1 MKTFSFVIPLILSIL
16 CLLYLLLY
24 PCSSNTA
31 EHDFSAKVLA
41 KEKEH
46 NTISNAFFL
55 ETGAVRKEKLE
66 AHEKCYYYVSSQK
79 NIAFSI
85 NSHNIQYIKASL
97 FSDTGKQISCHMQ
110 RNKNSLLV
118 TPKNTDNTKR
128 IFLCLTNQTVYEC
141 TVQIQSSIITTAA
154 QKPKKSTASNPRTT
168 TPKPHKPTASNPKT
182 ATPKPHKPTASN
194 PKTTTPKPH
203 KPTASNPKTA
213 TPKPHKPTAS
223 NPKTAT
229 PKPHKSTASNPK
241 TATPKPHKSTVSK
254 PDKTLNTLFKK
265 ALLQPQFL
273 LLQPNSSKKITITN
287 YTQKN
292 TAKQF
297 IWLSTNPNIATVKNG
312 IISTHQ
318 EGTTIIYLKDKKHAK
333 NTSSCL
339 IRVIGKE
346 NIIDG

>member
-1 MKTFSFVIPLILSIL
+1 MKTFSFIIPLILSIL
-16 CLLYLLLY
+16 CLLYLLFY
-24 PCSSNTA
+24 PCSSNTL

-85 NSHNIQYIKASL
+85 TSHNIQYLKTSL
-97 FSDTGKQISCHMQ
+97 LSDTGKQISCHMQ

-141 TVQIQSSIITTAA
+141 TVQIQSSIVTAA
-154 QKPKKSTASNPRTT
+154 TQNPGKPTASNPKPT
-168 TPKPHKPTASNPKT
+168 TPKPHKPTASKSKT
-182 ATPKPHKPTASN
+182 ATQKSHKPTASN
-194 PKTTTPKPH
+194 PETVTSNPH
-203 KPTASNPKTA
+203 KPAVSNPETV
-213 TPKPHKPTAS
+213 TPKS
-223 NPKTAT
+223 
-229 PKPHKSTASNPK
+229 HKSTI
-241 TATPKPHKSTVSK
+241 SK
-254 PDKTLNTLFKK
+254 PDKTLNAQFKK
-265 ALLQPQFL
+265 AVLQPQFL
-273 LLQPNSSKKITITN
+273 LLQPNSSKKLTITN

-318 EGTTIIYLKDKKHAK
+318 EGITIIYLKDKKHMK

>member
-1 MKTFSFVIPLILSIL
+1 MKTFSFIIPLILSIL
-16 CLLYLLLY
+16 CLLYLLFY
-24 PCSSNTA
+24 PCSSNTL

-85 NSHNIQYIKASL
+85 TSHNIQYLKASL
-97 FSDTGKQISCHMQ
+97 LSDTGKQISCHMQ

-141 TVQIQSSIITTAA
+141 TVQIQSSIVTATT
-154 QKPKKSTASNPRTT
+154 QNSRKPTASNPKPT
-168 TPKPHKPTASNPKT
+168 TPKPHKPTASKSKT
-182 ATPKPHKPTASN
+182 ATQKSHKPTASN
-194 PKTTTPKPH
+194 PETVTSNPH
-203 KPTASNPKTA
+203 KPAVSNPETV
-213 TPKPHKPTAS
+213 TPKS
-223 NPKTAT
+223 
-229 PKPHKSTASNPK
+229 
-241 TATPKPHKSTVSK
+241 HKSTVSK
-254 PDKTLNTLFKK
+254 PDKTLNAQFKK
-265 ALLQPQFL
+265 AVLQPQFL
-273 LLQPNSSKKITITN
+273 LLQPNSSKKLTITN
-287 YTQKN
+287 YTKKN

-318 EGTTIIYLKDKKHAK
+318 EGITIIYLKDKKHTK

>member
-1 MKTFSFVIPLILSIL
+1 MKTFSFIIPLILSIL

-24 PCSSNTA
+24 PCSSNTS

-41 KEKEH
+41 KEKGH

-85 NSHNIQYIKASL
+85 TSHNIQYPKASL
-97 FSDTGKQISCHMQ
+97 LSDTGKQISCHMQ

-141 TVQIQSSIITTAA
+141 TVQIQSSIITAAVQNSRKPTAFNPKTVT
-154 QKPKKSTASNPRTT
+154 QKPHKSTASKSKTAT
-168 TPKPHKPTASNPKT
+168 QKSHKPTASNPET
-182 ATPKPHKPTASN
+182 VTSNPHKPAVSN
-194 PKTTTPKPH
+194 PETVTPK
-203 KPTASNPKTA
+203 S
-213 TPKPHKPTAS
+213 
-223 NPKTAT
+223 
-229 PKPHKSTASNPK
+229 HKSTI
-241 TATPKPHKSTVSK
+241 SK
-254 PDKTLNTLFKK
+254 PDKTLNAQFKK
-265 ALLQPQFL
+265 AVLQPQFL
-273 LLQPNSSKKITITN
+273 LLQPNSSKKLTITN

-318 EGTTIIYLKDKKHAK
+318 EGITIIYLKDKKHMK

>member
-1 MKTFSFVIPLILSIL
+1 MKTFSFIIPLILSIL
-16 CLLYLLLY
+16 CLLYLLFY
-24 PCSSNTA
+24 PCSSNTT

-55 ETGAVRKEKLE
+55 ETNAIHKEKLE

-79 NIAFSI
+79 NIVFSI
-85 NSHNIQYIKASL
+85 NSHDIQYLKASL

-110 RNKNSLLV
+110 KNKNSLLV
-118 TPKNTDNTKR
+118 APKNADNTKR
-128 IFLCLTNQTVYEC
+128 IFLCLTNQTVSEC
-141 TVQIQSSIITTAA
+141 TVQIQSSIITAA
-154 QKPKKSTASNPRTT
+154 TQKPKKTTASNPETAT
-168 TPKPHKPTASNPKT
+168 PKPQKPSASNPITVTPKPQKPSASNPKTVTPKPHKPSASNPIT
-182 ATPKPHKPTASN
+182 V
-194 PKTTTPKPH
+194 
-203 KPTASNPKTA
+203 
-213 TPKPHKPTAS
+213 
-223 NPKTAT
+223 T
-229 PKPHKSTASNPK
+229 PKPHKSTAS
-241 TATPKPHKSTVSK
+241 K
-254 PDKTLNTLFKK
+254 PDKNLNTQFKK

-273 LLQPNSSKKITITN
+273 LLQPNSSKKITIIN

-318 EGTTIIYLKDKKHAK
+318 EGTTIIYLKDKKHTT

>member
-1 MKTFSFVIPLILSIL
+1 MKTFSFIIPLILSIL
-16 CLLYLLLY
+16 CLLYLLFY
-24 PCSSNTA
+24 PCSSNTL

-85 NSHNIQYIKASL
+85 TSHNIQYLKTSL
-97 FSDTGKQISCHMQ
+97 LSDTGKQISCHMQ

-141 TVQIQSSIITTAA
+141 TVQIQSSIVTAA
-154 QKPKKSTASNPRTT
+154 TQNPGKPTASNPKPT
-168 TPKPHKPTASNPKT
+168 TPKPHKPTASKSKT
-182 ATPKPHKPTASN
+182 ATQKSHKPTASN
-194 PKTTTPKPH
+194 PETVTSNPH
-203 KPTASNPKTA
+203 KPAVSNPETV
-213 TPKPHKPTAS
+213 TPKS
-223 NPKTAT
+223 
-229 PKPHKSTASNPK
+229 HKSTI
-241 TATPKPHKSTVSK
+241 SK
-254 PDKTLNTLFKK
+254 PDKTLNAQFKK
-265 ALLQPQFL
+265 AVLQPQFL
-273 LLQPNSSKKITITN
+273 LLQPNSSKKLTITN

-318 EGTTIIYLKDKKHAK
+318 EGITIIYLKDKKHTK

>member
-1 MKTFSFVIPLILSIL
+1 MKTFSFIIPLILSIL
-16 CLLYLLLY
+16 CLLYLLFY
-24 PCSSNTA
+24 PCSSNTT

-55 ETGAVRKEKLE
+55 ETGTVHKEKLE

-79 NIAFSI
+79 NIVFSI
-85 NSHNIQYIKASL
+85 NSHDIQYLKASL
-97 FSDTGKQISCHMQ
+97 LSDTGKQISCHIQ
-110 RNKNSLLV
+110 RYKNSLLV

-128 IFLCLTNQTVYEC
+128 IFLCLTNQTVSEC
-141 TVQIQSSIITTAA
+141 TVQIQSSIITATA
-154 QKPKKSTASNPRTT
+154 QKPKKTTASNPKTVTPKPRKPSASNPITV
-168 TPKPHKPTASNPKT
+168 TPKPHKPTASNPIT
-182 ATPKPHKPTASN
+182 V
-194 PKTTTPKPH
+194 
-203 KPTASNPKTA
+203 
-213 TPKPHKPTAS
+213 
-223 NPKTAT
+223 T
-229 PKPHKSTASNPK
+229 PKPHKSTAS
-241 TATPKPHKSTVSK
+241 K
-254 PDKTLNTLFKK
+254 PDKNLNTQFKK

-273 LLQPNSSKKITITN
+273 LLQPNSSKKITIIN
-287 YTQKN
+287 YTKKN

-318 EGTTIIYLKDKKHAK
+318 EGTTIIYLKDKKHTT

>member
-1 MKTFSFVIPLILSIL
+1 MKTFSFIIPLLLSIL
-16 CLLYLLLY
+16 CLLYLLFY
-24 PCSSNTA
+24 PCSSNTL

-85 NSHNIQYIKASL
+85 TSHNIQYLKASL
-97 FSDTGKQISCHMQ
+97 LSDTGKQISCHMQ

-141 TVQIQSSIITTAA
+141 TVQIQSSIVTAA
-154 QKPKKSTASNPRTT
+154 TQNPG
-168 TPKPHKPTASNPKT
+168 KPTASNPK
-182 ATPKPHKPTASN
+182 PT
-194 PKTTTPKPH
+194 
-203 KPTASNPKTA
+203 
-213 TPKPHKPTAS
+213 
-223 NPKTAT
+223 T
-229 PKPHKSTASNPK
+229 PKPHKSTASKSK
-241 TATPKPHKSTVSK
+241 TATQKSHKPTASNPETVTSNPHKPAVSNPETVTPKSHKSTISK
-254 PDKTLNTLFKK
+254 PDKTLNAQFKK
-265 ALLQPQFL
+265 AVLQPQFL
-273 LLQPNSSKKITITN
+273 LLQPNSSKKLTITN
-287 YTQKN
+287 YTKKN

-318 EGTTIIYLKDKKHAK
+318 EGITIIYLKDKKHMK

>member
-194 PKTTTPKPH
+194 PKT
-203 KPTASNPKTA
+203 
-213 TPKPHKPTAS
+213 
-223 NPKTAT
+223 AT

>member
-1 MKTFSFVIPLILSIL
+1 MKTFSFIIPLILSIL

-24 PCSSNTA
+24 RCSSNTS

-85 NSHNIQYIKASL
+85 TSHNIQYPKASL
-97 FSDTGKQISCHMQ
+97 LSDTGKQISCHMQ

-141 TVQIQSSIITTAA
+141 TVQIQSSIVTAA
-154 QKPKKSTASNPRTT
+154 TQNPGKPTASNPKAVTPKSHKSTAFNPKTVTQKPHKSTASKSKTAT
-168 TPKPHKPTASNPKT
+168 QKSHKPTASNPET
-182 ATPKPHKPTASN
+182 VTSNPHKPAVSN
-194 PKTTTPKPH
+194 PETVTPKSH
-203 KPTASNPKTA
+203 KP
-213 TPKPHKPTAS
+213 
-223 NPKTAT
+223 
-229 PKPHKSTASNPK
+229 
-241 TATPKPHKSTVSK
+241 TVSK
-254 PDKTLNTLFKK
+254 PDKTLNAQFKK
-265 ALLQPQFL
+265 AVLQPQFL
-273 LLQPNSSKKITITN
+273 LLQPNSSKKLTITN

-318 EGTTIIYLKDKKHAK
+318 EGITIIYLKDKKHMK